1 MLTVLAVSL
10 SLTLV
15 LELAFALLLGHRDKR
30 ELTLVVLVNILTNP
44 AVVLLY
50 HTATG
55 LFHWPVLPVTA
66 VLECSAVL
74 VEWLCYRACSHRIVH
89 PFRFALAANAF
100 SYGVGCLINLL

>member
-1 MLTVLAVSL
+1 MLILLAVSL
-10 SLTLV
+10 CLTLV
-15 LELAFALLLGHRDKR
+15 LELAFALLWGVRGRR

-55 LFHWPVLPVTA
+55 LLHWPALPVTL
-66 VLECSAVL
+66 VLECTAVA
-74 VEWLCYRACSHRIVH
+74 VEWICYRACSETIRH
-89 PFRFALAANAF
+89 PFRFALAVNAF